1 MEAVFN
7 DWRTALINEKLRATL
22 GFLEKLAVPNGEVGP
37 EDMEAMRA
45 AGVSDQAIKDAICVC
60 FCFNVMSRLADAFG
74 FDLHTG
80 ALMKFASRF
89 MYKFGYKIA
98 SVPG

>member
-7 DWRTALINEKLRATL
+7 DWRTAPINEKLRATL

-37 EDMEAMRA
+37 EDVKAMRE
-45 AGVSDQAIKDAICVC
+45 AGISNQAIRDAINVC
-60 FCFNVMSRLADAFG
+60 FCFNVMSRLADSFG
-74 FDLHTG
+74 FELHTG
-80 ALMKFASRF
+80 AVLKLASRF
-89 MYKFGYKIA
+89 MYKFGYTRA